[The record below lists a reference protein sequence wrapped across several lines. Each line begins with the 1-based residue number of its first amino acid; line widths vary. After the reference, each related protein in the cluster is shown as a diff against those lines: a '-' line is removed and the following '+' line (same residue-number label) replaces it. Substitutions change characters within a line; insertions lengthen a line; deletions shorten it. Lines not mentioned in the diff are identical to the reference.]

1 MKPKLLT
8 LRYVRAS
15 AKDQNTERQ
24 LVKTR
29 ELGIPDKYIF
39 VDKASGK
46 RILNVRSKGISRR

>member
-1 MKPKLLT
+1 MKYKLVT
-8 LRYVRAS
+8 LGYVRVN

-24 LVKTR
+24 LVKMR

-46 RILNVRSKGISRR
+46 DF